1 MSDFLEQLVDSTPL
15 QLVTLIISAILLDL
29 IIRRLVRRAVKRA
42 VKKAEARREEV
53 EPVSATTAA
62 LSVLRVSERTKQR
75 AQAIGSLF
83 TAITS
88 LIIWIATV
96 VLALQ
101 ILGFDLLPL
110 IASAGFIG
118 AAFSFGAQHSIRD
131 ILSGVSIILED
142 EFGIGDFVDVG
153 PAIGTVLEVGLRTT
167 RLRDAAGVIW
177 HVRNGEITRVANR
190 SQGWMLATVDL
201 PISIDTDLARVRD
214 VVETVGATITTDTR
228 ISNWLLGRVNYAGV
242 ESVTADTMVVRITV
256 RTVPDGTANV
266 TRALRE
272 ELTKALLQSGIALA
286 HGGATPDT
294 NPSPA

>member
-1 MSDFLEQLVDSTPL
+1 MSDFLEQLVESTPL
-15 QLVTLIISAILLDL
+15 QLATLVVSAFLLDL
-29 IIRRLVRRAVKRA
+29 IIRRIVRRAVKRA
-42 VKKAEARREEV
+42 ITKADARREEI
-53 EPVSATTAA
+53 EPVSATTAQ
-62 LSVLRVSERTKQR
+62 LSVLRTTERTKQR

-88 LIIWIATV
+88 LIIWIATL

-142 EFGIGDFVDVG
+142 EFGIGDYVDVG
-153 PAIGTVLEVGLRTT
+153 PAVGTVLEVGLRTT

-201 PISIDTDLARVRD
+201 PIAIDTDLARVRD
-214 VVETVGATITTDTR
+214 VVETVGAKLTTDTR
-228 ISNWLLGRVNYAGV
+228 LSNWLLGRVNYAGV
-242 ESVTADTMVVRITV
+242 ESVSSDAIVVRISV
-256 RTVPDGTANV
+256 RTVPDGTTQVA
-266 TRALRE
+266 RALRE
-272 ELTKALLQSGIALA
+272 ELTKALLQSGISMS
-286 HGGATPDT
+286 HGATTDS

>member
-1 MSDFLEQLVDSTPL
+1 MSDLIEQIVESTPL
-15 QLVTLIISAILLDL
+15 QLVTLIISAFFLDL
-29 IIRRLVRRAVKRA
+29 IIRRIVRRAVKRA
-42 VKKAEARREEV
+42 VSRAETRREEI
-53 EPVSATTAA
+53 EPAGASTQQ

-88 LIIWIATV
+88 LIIWIATL

-131 ILSGVSIILED
+131 VLSGVSIILED
-142 EFGIGDFVDVG
+142 EFGIGDYVDLG
-153 PAIGTVLEVGLRTT
+153 PAVGTVLEVGLRTT

-201 PISIDTDLARVRD
+201 PIAIDADLARVRD
-214 VVETVGATITTDTR
+214 VVEAVGAKLASDTR
-228 ISNWLLGRVNYAGV
+228 LSNWLLGRVNYAGV
-242 ESVTADTMVVRITV
+242 ESVSSDAIVVRISV
-256 RTVPDGTANV
+256 RTVPDGTTNV
-266 TRALRE
+266 ARALRE
-272 ELTKALLQSGIALA
+272 ELTKALLQSGIRLS
-286 HGGATPDT
+286 HSSTSDS

>member
-1 MSDFLEQLVDSTPL
+1 MSDFLEQLVESTPL
-15 QLVTLIISAILLDL
+15 QLATLVVAAFLLDL
-29 IIRRLVRRAVKRA
+29 IIRRIVRRAVKRA
-42 VKKAEARREEV
+42 ITRADARREEI
-53 EPVSATTAA
+53 EPVGASTAQ
-62 LSVLRVSERTKQR
+62 LSVLRTSERTKQR

-88 LIIWIATV
+88 LIIWISTL

-131 ILSGVSIILED
+131 VLSGVSIILED
-142 EFGIGDFVDVG
+142 EFGIGDYVDLG
-153 PAIGTVLEVGLRTT
+153 PAVGTVLEVGLRTT

-201 PISIDTDLARVRD
+201 PIAIDTDLARVRD
-214 VVETVGATITTDTR
+214 VVEAVGAKLTTDTR

-242 ESVTADTMVVRITV
+242 ESVSADAIVVRISV
-256 RTVPDGTANV
+256 RTVPDGTTQV

-272 ELTKALLQSGIALA
+272 ELTKALLQRGISLSQS
-286 HGGATPDT
+286 ATTDS

>member
-1 MSDFLEQLVDSTPL
+1 MSDFIERIVESTPL
-15 QLVTLIISAILLDL
+15 QLVTLIVSAFFLDL
-29 IIRRLVRRAVKRA
+29 VIRRIVRRAVKRA
-42 VKKAEARREEV
+42 VTRAEARREEI
-53 EPVSATTAA
+53 EPVGASTQQ

-88 LIIWIATV
+88 LIIWIATL

-118 AAFSFGAQHSIRD
+118 AAVSFGAQHSIRD
-131 ILSGVSIILED
+131 VLSGVSIILED
-142 EFGIGDFVDVG
+142 EFGIGDYVDLG
-153 PAIGTVLEVGLRTT
+153 PAVGTVLEVGLRTT

-201 PISIDTDLARVRD
+201 PIAIDTDLARVRD
-214 VVETVGATITTDTR
+214 VVEAVGAKLATDTR
-228 ISNWLLGRVNYAGV
+228 LSNWLLGRVNYAGV
-242 ESVTADTMVVRITV
+242 ESVSSDAIVVRISV
-256 RTVPDGTANV
+256 RTVPDGTTNV
-266 TRALRE
+266 ARALRE
-272 ELTKALLQSGIALA
+272 ELTKALLQSGILLS
-286 HGGATPDT
+286 HGAISDS

>member
-1 MSDFLEQLVDSTPL
+1 MSDFIERIVESTPL
-15 QLVTLIISAILLDL
+15 QLVTLIISAFFLDL
-29 IIRRLVRRAVKRA
+29 VIRRIVRRAVKRA
-42 VKKAEARREEV
+42 VSRAEARREEI
-53 EPVSATTAA
+53 EPVGASTQQ

-88 LIIWIATV
+88 LIIWIATL

-118 AAFSFGAQHSIRD
+118 AAVSFGAQHSIRD
-131 ILSGVSIILED
+131 VLSGVSIILED
-142 EFGIGDFVDVG
+142 EFGIGDYVDLG
-153 PAIGTVLEVGLRTT
+153 PAVGTVLEVGLRTT

-201 PISIDTDLARVRD
+201 PIAIDTDLARVRD
-214 VVETVGATITTDTR
+214 VVEAVGAKLATDTR
-228 ISNWLLGRVNYAGV
+228 LSNWLLGRVNYAGV
-242 ESVTADTMVVRITV
+242 ESVSSDAIVVRISV
-256 RTVPDGTANV
+256 RTVPDGTTNV
-266 TRALRE
+266 ARALRE
-272 ELTKALLQSGIALA
+272 ELTKALLQSGILLSHSAIS
-286 HGGATPDT
+286 DS

>member
-1 MSDFLEQLVDSTPL
+1 MADLVEQIVESTPL
-15 QLVTLIISAILLDL
+15 QLLTLVLSAVLLDL

-42 VKKAEARREEV
+42 IARADARREEI
-53 EPVSATTAA
+53 EPVGASTAQ
-62 LSVLRVSERTKQR
+62 LSVLRVSERTRQR

-88 LIIWIATV
+88 LIIWIATL

-110 IASAGFIG
+110 IASAGFVG

-142 EFGIGDFVDVG
+142 EFGIGDYVDVG
-153 PAIGTVLEVGLRTT
+153 PAVGTVLEVGLRTT

-201 PISIDTDLARVRD
+201 PVGIDTDLARVRD
-214 VVETVGATITTDTR
+214 VVEAVNAKMTNDTR
-228 ISNWLLGRVNYAGV
+228 ISNWLLGRINYAGV
-242 ESVTADTMVVRITV
+242 ESVSADAMVIRISA
-256 RTVPDGTANV
+256 RTVPDGTTNV
-266 TRALRE
+266 ARALRE
-272 ELTKALLQSGIALA
+272 ELTKSLLQSGIALS
-286 HGGATPDT
+286 HGSTPDS

>member
-1 MSDFLEQLVDSTPL
+1 MSDFIERIVESSPL
-15 QLVTLIISAILLDL
+15 QLVTLIVSAFFLDL
-29 IIRRLVRRAVKRA
+29 VIRRIVRRAVKRA
-42 VKKAEARREEV
+42 VTRAEARREEI
-53 EPVSATTAA
+53 EPVGASTQQ

-88 LIIWIATV
+88 LIIWIATL

-118 AAFSFGAQHSIRD
+118 AAVSFGAQHSIRD
-131 ILSGVSIILED
+131 VLSGVSIILED
-142 EFGIGDFVDVG
+142 EFGIGDYVDLG
-153 PAIGTVLEVGLRTT
+153 PAVGTVLEVGLRTT

-201 PISIDTDLARVRD
+201 PIAIDTDLARVRD
-214 VVETVGATITTDTR
+214 VVEAVGAKLATDTR
-228 ISNWLLGRVNYAGV
+228 LSNWLLGRVNYAGV
-242 ESVTADTMVVRITV
+242 ESVSSDAIVVRISV
-256 RTVPDGTANV
+256 RTVPDGTTNV
-266 TRALRE
+266 ARALRE
-272 ELTKALLQSGIALA
+272 ELTKALLQSGILLS
-286 HGGATPDT
+286 HGAISDS

>member
-1 MSDFLEQLVDSTPL
+1 MSDFIERIVESTPL
-15 QLVTLIISAILLDL
+15 QLVTLIISAFFLDL
-29 IIRRLVRRAVKRA
+29 VIRRIVRRAVKRA
-42 VKKAEARREEV
+42 VSRAEARREEI
-53 EPVSATTAA
+53 EPVGASTQQ

-88 LIIWIATV
+88 LIIWIATL

-118 AAFSFGAQHSIRD
+118 AAVSFGAQHSIRD
-131 ILSGVSIILED
+131 VLSGVSIILED
-142 EFGIGDFVDVG
+142 EFGIGDYVDLG
-153 PAIGTVLEVGLRTT
+153 PAVGTVLEVGLRTT

-201 PISIDTDLARVRD
+201 PITIDTDLARVRD
-214 VVETVGATITTDTR
+214 VVEAVGAKLATDTR
-228 ISNWLLGRVNYAGV
+228 LSNWLLGRVIYAGV
-242 ESVTADTMVVRITV
+242 ESVSSDAIVVRISV
-256 RTVPDGTANV
+256 RTVPDGTTNV
-266 TRALRE
+266 ARALRE
-272 ELTKALLQSGIALA
+272 ELTKALLQSGILLS
-286 HGGATPDT
+286 HGAISDS

>member
-1 MSDFLEQLVDSTPL
+1 MSDFFEQIVESTPL
-15 QLVTLIISAILLDL
+15 QLATLIISAFFLDL
-29 IIRRLVRRAVKRA
+29 IIRRIVRRAVKRA
-42 VKKAEARREEV
+42 IARADARREEI
-53 EPVSATTAA
+53 EPVAA
-62 LSVLRVSERTKQR
+62 STQQLSVLRVSERTKQR
-75 AQAIGSLF
+75 AAAIGSLF

-88 LIIWIATV
+88 LVIWIATL

-131 ILSGVSIILED
+131 VLSGVSIILED
-142 EFGIGDFVDVG
+142 EFGIGDYVDLG
-153 PAIGTVLEVGLRTT
+153 PAVGTVLEVGLRTT

-201 PISIDTDLARVRD
+201 PIAIDTDLARVRD
-214 VVETVGATITTDTR
+214 VVETVGAKLASDTR

-242 ESVTADTMVVRITV
+242 ESISADAIVVRISV
-256 RTVPDGTANV
+256 RTVPDGTTNV
-266 TRALRE
+266 ARALRE
-272 ELTKALLQSGIALA
+272 ELTKALLQSGILIS
-286 HGGATPDT
+286 HGATGDS

>member
-1 MSDFLEQLVDSTPL
+1 MADLVEQIVESTPL
-15 QLVTLIISAILLDL
+15 QLLTLVLSAVLLDL

-42 VKKAEARREEV
+42 IARADARREEI
-53 EPVSATTAA
+53 EPVSASTAQ
-62 LSVLRVSERTKQR
+62 LSVLRVSERTRQR

-88 LIIWIATV
+88 LIIWIATL

-110 IASAGFIG
+110 IASAGFVG

-142 EFGIGDFVDVG
+142 EFGIGDYVDVG
-153 PAIGTVLEVGLRTT
+153 PAVGTVLEVGLRTT

-201 PISIDTDLARVRD
+201 PVGIDTDLARVRD
-214 VVETVGATITTDTR
+214 VVEQVGAKMTSDTR
-228 ISNWLLGRVNYAGV
+228 ISNWLLGRINYAGV
-242 ESVTADTMVVRITV
+242 ESVSSDAMVIRISA
-256 RTVPDGTANV
+256 RTVPDGTTNV

-272 ELTKALLQSGIALA
+272 ELTKALLQSGIALS
-286 HGGATPDT
+286 HGSTPDS

>member
-1 MSDFLEQLVDSTPL
+1 MSDFIERIVESTPL
-15 QLVTLIISAILLDL
+15 QLVTLIISAFFLDL
-29 IIRRLVRRAVKRA
+29 VIRRIVRRAVKRA
-42 VKKAEARREEV
+42 VSRAEARREEI
-53 EPVSATTAA
+53 EPVGASTQQ

-88 LIIWIATV
+88 LIIWIATL

-118 AAFSFGAQHSIRD
+118 AAVSFGAQHSIRD
-131 ILSGVSIILED
+131 VLSGVSIILED
-142 EFGIGDFVDVG
+142 EYGVGDYVDLG
-153 PAIGTVLEVGLRTT
+153 PAVGTVLEVGLRTT

-201 PISIDTDLARVRD
+201 PIAIDTDLARVRD
-214 VVETVGATITTDTR
+214 VVEAVGAKLATDTR
-228 ISNWLLGRVNYAGV
+228 LSNWLLGRVNYAGV
-242 ESVTADTMVVRITV
+242 ESVSSDAIVVRISV
-256 RTVPDGTANV
+256 RTVPDGTTNV
-266 TRALRE
+266 ARALRE
-272 ELTKALLQSGIALA
+272 ELTKALLQSGILLS
-286 HGGATPDT
+286 HGAISDS